1 MKIVYTLIF
10 SAILLSSC
18 GEGEKTDNT
27 DTADSKTEV
36 NTQEPEKMTNEQK
49 ISTRWILVNRR
60 NENGDKM
67 RDFEKEPISIVTYF
81 EDNGYFRVYDSI
93 SNADNNEGVQ
103 NIEQRKSGQW
113 EIDENGILVLRYTKP
128 DTVIIEHFEIQS
140 LDKNELIIKSKE
152 KDQISTYERKY

>member
-10 SAILLSSC
+10 SALLLSSC
-18 GEGEKTDNT
+18 GEGEKSDNT

-36 NTQEPEKMTNEQK
+36 NAQEPEEMTNEQK
-49 ISTRWILVNRR
+49 ISKRWILVNRR

-113 EIDENGILVLRYTKP
+113 EIDESGILVLRYTKP